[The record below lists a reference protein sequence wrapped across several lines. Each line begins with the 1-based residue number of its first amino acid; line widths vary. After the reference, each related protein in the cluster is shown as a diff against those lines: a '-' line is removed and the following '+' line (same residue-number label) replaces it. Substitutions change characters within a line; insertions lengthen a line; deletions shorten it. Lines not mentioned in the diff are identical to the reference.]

1 MWPHSTKPLRLAL
14 VGMSGTGKSYWT
26 TRIAAAGFPAVCCD
40 AQIEDRLKP
49 ALEAGSHSGING
61 VAAWMGW
68 PDRPDYAERE
78 AAYLSEEIAAL
89 DEVLTDLDKNPGH
102 ELVLDTSGSVIY
114 VGNHLLHRLRKQML
128 VVYLSASLDEQQ
140 LLIRRYLRDPKPV
153 LWRGAFQP
161 HAGETPHDTV
171 ARCYPA
177 LIAARRQSYEAL
189 AHCSLSVSDLRGLSL
204 REEKHGES
212 VGVCFLEKV
221 RQQLERVSKRSQ
233 TEPGK

>member
-1 MWPHSTKPLRLAL
+1 MRLAL
-14 VGMSGTGKSYWT
+14 IGMSGTGKSHWT
-26 TRIAAAGFPAVCCD
+26 QRIAAAGYPAISCD
-40 AQIEDRLKP
+40 AQIEERLKP
-49 ALEAGSHSGING
+49 ALEAGNHSGING

-68 PDRPDYAERE
+68 PDRATYAERE

-89 DEVLTDLDKNPGH
+89 DEVLTDLEKIPEH

-128 VVYLSASLDEQQ
+128 VVYLSASMDEQQ
-140 LLIRRYLRDPKPV
+140 LLIRRYLEDPKPV
-153 LWRGAFQP
+153 LWRGAFQ
-161 HAGETPHDTV
+161 ARKGETPHDTV
-171 ARCYPA
+171 GRCYPA

-212 VGVCFLEKV
+212 VGKGFLEKV
-221 RQQLERVSKRSQ
+221 RQQLERDRKRSKA
-233 TEPGK
+233 ESGE

>member
-1 MWPHSTKPLRLAL
+1 MWPHSNRPLRLAL

-26 TRIAAAGFPAVCCD
+26 QRIAAAGFPAVCCD
-40 AQIEDRLKP
+40 TQIEDRLKP

-68 PDRPDYAERE
+68 PHLSTYPERE
-78 AAYLSEEIAAL
+78 AAYLSEEIAVL
-89 DEVLTDLDKNPGH
+89 DEVLTGLEKNP
-102 ELVLDTSGSVIY
+102 ERDLVLDTSGSVIY

-128 VVYLSASLDEQQ
+128 VVYLAASRDEEQ
-140 LLIRRYLRDPKPV
+140 LLIQRYLEDPKPV

-161 HAGETPHDTV
+161 RAGETPHQTV

-204 REEKHGES
+204 RQEKHGES
-212 VGVCFLEKV
+212 VGDGFLEKV
-221 RQQLERVSKRSQ
+221 RQQLERASKRSQ
-233 TEPGK
+233 AEPGK

>member
-1 MWPHSTKPLRLAL
+1 MWPHSNKPLRLAL
-14 VGMSGTGKSYWT
+14 IGMSGTGKSYWT
-26 TRIAAAGFPAVCCD
+26 QRIAAAGFPAVCCD
-40 AQIEDRLKP
+40 TQIEDRLKP

-68 PDRPDYAERE
+68 PDRSGYAERE

-89 DEVLTDLDKNPGH
+89 DEVLTDLEKNPGH

-128 VVYLSASLDEQQ
+128 VVYLSASRDEQQ
-140 LLIRRYLRDPKPV
+140 LLIRRYLEDPKPV

-161 HAGETPHDTV
+161 RAEETPHDTV

-212 VGVCFLEKV
+212 VGDGFLEKV
-221 RQQLERVSKRSQ
+221 RQQLERVIKRSQ
-233 TEPGK
+233 AEPGE